1 MGCKFSNDSSAKKQ
15 LNVNERWRLLKL
27 PEIDSSKFE
36 NEFEMMLFKTMC
48 LVRADPEYILPFIEK
63 AKNNQHYTGA
73 NIELVINILKNLKGV
88 PMLKISESGN
98 LACRKV
104 NEDMKDMEFP
114 NCYRIR
120 KVYRDMFQKDNPKNA
135 YYEMTSGCGGTGGV
149 RRSILGELDCE
160 LVREKSQINSNQQSE
175 IETNTPGAQLN
186 DQPFVK
192 FDDLKN
198 NKADQKQITDGIQ
211 SHSAFSQHTQNQGNL
226 VELDQNYKDEPV
238 YEYTEIGWEGTAEEL
253 ALFILI
259 GGCQCSGDDSM
270 PMIDRKVT
278 SIGVSFRAHRTLK
291 SSLQLIYLSEWN
303 QDEECQ
309 QNQKAR
315 QNSMM

>member
-48 LVRADPEYILPFIEK
+48 LVRADPETCH
-63 AKNNQHYTGA
+63 QHLEEPEGSR
-73 NIELVINILKNLKGV
+73 